1 MIPQSQSSSLQ
12 RLQHVEKR
20 IVRVLELAGAVMEEL
35 GYSQG
40 PRTDTVGVHC
50 REFMMAMKNTCHRLF
65 MVTHCLIMFP
75 SNLNFTRVNMFCRC
89 VDELES
95 QLSKHGSLKK
105 LYFYHQHLTTVFRN
119 TTFGPEGR
127 PQHCCAWLGAAC
139 SFPECASAIIPE
151 EVNKIGRDS
160 ISYVESLIK
169 SILGGLEGLINILD
183 SEGGFGSLEMQMKNH
198 NPLHSQIA
206 EVKIDISASAS
217 VAAGNKLCKG
227 AACYFSDSSN
237 SSKDAKERSTSMRK
251 LIIAVILC
259 IIFMTVEVVG
269 GIKAN
274 NLAILTDAAHLS
286 DVAAFAIIVILSL
299 GCWMGSNTTTIIW
312 VLLD

>member
-1 MIPQSQSSSLQ
+1 
-12 RLQHVEKR
+12 
-20 IVRVLELAGAVMEEL
+20 ME
-35 GYSQG
+35 
-40 PRTDTVGVHC
+40 
-50 REFMMAMKNTCHRLF
+50 
-65 MVTHCLIMFP
+65 
-75 SNLNFTRVNMFCRC
+75 
-89 VDELES
+89 
-95 QLSKHGSLKK
+95 
-105 LYFYHQHLTTVFRN
+105 
-119 TTFGPEGR
+119 
-127 PQHCCAWLGAAC
+127 
-139 SFPECASAIIPE
+139 
-151 EVNKIGRDS
+151 
-160 ISYVESLIK
+160 
-169 SILGGLEGLINILD
+169 
-183 SEGGFGSLEMQMKNH
+183 NH

-227 AACYFSDSSN
+227 AAFYFSDSSN

-299 GCWMGSNTTTIIW
+299 GCWMGSNISTVIW